1 MGTKEL
7 GLTEANRVLSKLLV
21 APLNI
26 QAVFA
31 CLFYIRR
38 WGLAKSP
45 TQSESLDKE
54 VLERLPYWVRE
65 LLKMLEEV
73 KKPSAKGSDKERLC
87 KEPR

>member
-1 MGTKEL
+1 M
-7 GLTEANRVLSKLLV
+7 
-21 APLNI
+21 
-26 QAVFA
+26 
-31 CLFYIRR
+31 
-38 WGLAKSP
+38 AKSP